1 MIYELVALESHFP
14 PYLCLMSQSR
24 NAYDPNPLKSSL
36 LWIGFP
42 SQGMALPVARAY
54 SSLATPDLRPPHLHE
69 SPPPIQSTS
78 QTPLGFSQALATITI
93 YEMFLGNVLPTLHT
107 HCHDQSKTKTWC
119 VTIPPKTL
127 WGMKLSSQPCS
138 LGDLSSLTRDWTCVP
153 CIARWILNH
162 WTTREVPGLK
172 F

>member
-1 MIYELVALESHFP
+1 MPTIPTPSNPAYSES
-14 PYLCLMSQSR
+14 
-24 NAYDPNPLKSSL
+24 
-36 LWIGFP
+36 P

-54 SSLATPDLRPPHLHE
+54 SSLATPHLRPPHLHE
-69 SPPPIQSTS
+69 SPPPVQSTS

-107 HCHDQSKTKTWC
+107 HCHDQSKTKTWY

-138 LGDLSSLTRDWTCVP
+138 LLARIHVLPSGLNEPSSRLPNARLLHACVP
-153 CIARWILNH
+153 RTQSH
-162 WTTREVPGLK
+162 PGWNSLPS
-172 F
+172 